1 MTLKGGRLL
10 GSRRTEPAW
19 VMGDKGR
26 GREGMHRTKGFEM
39 KSRGPSLASQLSPQ
53 KSEIAPVALR
63 WEREGKGSKGF
74 FFFLPGEE
82 KGNISLVRVL
92 TLSPSCHEHSGMCSW
107 TSIFGRQREGE
118 KP

>member
-26 GREGMHRTKGFEM
+26 GREGMHRTKSFEM

-63 WEREGKGSKGF
+63 WER
-74 FFFLPGEE
+74 GEE
-82 KGNISLVRVL
+82 TSSGVDGSEWEATLPAHALV
-92 TLSPSCHEHSGMCSW
+92 S
-107 TSIFGRQREGE
+107 
-118 KP
+118 